1 MKPSFLPKETQSD
14 DKMKII
20 ALSHSSVTDP
30 LFLCIAD
37 DGALLLGSGFSEITK
52 AGKVYKTFPDMRLI
66 FSLKERIRAWV
77 LTDSDIDVS
86 VLLFLLPT
94 LGFPPIYATR
104 DIIAKF
110 RDNTEFAEIIE
121 KCRFFEIFPE

>member
-14 DKMKII
+14 TATKII
-20 ALSHSSVTDP
+20 ALSASSTKDP

-37 DGALLLGSGFSEITK
+37 DGVLLLGSGFSEIIK
-52 AGKVYKTFPDMRLI
+52 AGKAYKTFPDMRLI

-77 LTDSDIDVS
+77 LTDPDMDVGPVFS
-86 VLLFLLPT
+86 ILPT
-94 LGFPPIYATR
+94 LGFPPIYGTR

-110 RDNTEFAEIIE
+110 RDNTEFSEMIE